1 MPKSL
6 SYHSHLMEFLN
17 DPQVAAAYLED
28 VIQDNE
34 GEPRLLALALNQVAD
49 ALGSSKLSPLELE
62 KQKQK
67 IDQLLQAQGSE
78 VIYQLEQW
86 LGALGLK
93 LSVTTIEK
101 EEENPEKPLK
111 IEHDASVTNL
121 IYS

>member
-1 MPKSL
+1 
-6 SYHSHLMEFLN
+6 
-17 DPQVAAAYLED
+17 
-28 VIQDNE
+28 
-34 GEPRLLALALNQVAD
+34 LALALNQVAD
-49 ALGSSKLSPLELE
+49 ALGSSQLSPLELE

-78 VIYQLEQW
+78 VIYKLEQW
-86 LGALGLK
+86 LGVLGLK
-93 LSVTTIEK
+93 LSVTTIAK

>member
-1 MPKSL
+1 
-6 SYHSHLMEFLN
+6 MEFLA

-28 VIQDNE
+28 VLQDNE
-34 GEPRLLALALNQVAD
+34 GESRLLALSLNQVAD
-49 ALGSSKLSPLELE
+49 ALGSSQLSPLELE